1 MTRSKERLERFVK
14 IYKDYPHVV
23 WLNLN
28 ANDLIDILEDAIKE
42 LEVLEILKRIDWLV
56 YNNGDKNDFN
66 WYIDTNKSMKITE
79 EVGKIKEWLN
89 DK

>member
-1 MTRSKERLERFVK
+1 MTSKEALKK
-14 IYKDYPHVV
+14 IYNTGANMVIGTLLDNFFKEEIKAIAKD
-23 WLNLN
+23 
-28 ANDLIDILEDAIKE
+28 

-66 WYIDTNKSMKITE
+66 WYIDINKSMKITE
-79 EVGKIKEWLN
+79 EEANKIKEWLN